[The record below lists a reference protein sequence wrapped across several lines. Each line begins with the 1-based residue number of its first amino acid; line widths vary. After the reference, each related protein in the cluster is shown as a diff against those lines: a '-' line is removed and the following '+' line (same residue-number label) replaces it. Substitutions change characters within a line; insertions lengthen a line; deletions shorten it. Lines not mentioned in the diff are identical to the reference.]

1 MSVVVE
7 NPASMISILKGGI
20 KIFAVGF
27 IIISLIA
34 SLYKSFEEKNIGV
47 FFTELGVRV
56 FASDK
61 HIYDII
67 QELKTSESTF
77 NNIILYIDMFSSVEV
92 LFIIIGATKKIF
104 SIMVGYASPL
114 FLWLL
119 AFLVVGLIEMTFLA
133 ITTPELGLSKE
144 SWAVITPYRG
154 LFTLFKNLLFVIT
167 PLKNIFENINEKLGF
182 LDKIPFLN

>member
-1 MSVVVE
+1 
-7 NPASMISILKGGI
+7 
-20 KIFAVGF
+20 
-27 IIISLIA
+27 
-34 SLYKSFEEKNIGV
+34 
-47 FFTELGVRV
+47 
-56 FASDK
+56 
-61 HIYDII
+61 
-67 QELKTSESTF
+67 
-77 NNIILYIDMFSSVEV
+77 MFSSVEV